1 MKKKLFKKLMLVMA
15 MAVLCVVMA
24 VTASAATYS
33 GECGAQGDNLTWYID
48 SSSGT
53 LVIEGE
59 GDMANFGMYSAPWRD
74 YEEVII
80 NVEIGDEVV
89 SIGDYAFRDLSK
101 VESIVVSKGI
111 RDIGYS
117 SFRKG
122 VDITINEENEYISI
136 DEYGVVYSDKGTT
149 LVYASE
155 GLINNIYTVP
165 EGVVTI
171 AGGAFIDYYIGIPPE
186 GAGLTYLYIPSTVQ
200 YLSRGLFSG
209 DGIPCIFI
217 DENNPSYS
225 SDEYGVVFNKDK
237 TVLIFAPSRLVV
249 DMENYMI
256 PDTVKEISDYA
267 FYSNCAYENIY
278 IPEGVEKIG
287 SYAFYDVYTMYN
299 DPKSFFIPS
308 TITEFG
314 EYFIWSDD
322 NEYAIIYY
330 AGDEDQWNSVYDS
343 NNPNMPYGMKMY
355 YNHKHINTT
364 ISTCTE
370 TKYKCEVCNT
380 VNKIVKE
387 GDHDWYSEYN
397 DCCDDCYDG
406 LPSCKSGTVKYYC
419 RNCDATKSEYVEAT
433 SDHDWVIDSYGGSYD
448 DCCDDCYDGF
458 APCQGGTAY
467 YRCRAC
473 GERKSEYVEGTG
485 EHEWETDCCDDGYL
499 YCEGGYRTYY
509 CIYCYEEKEEYIEA
523 EGHIFEYVSNGDA
536 TCTEDGTKY
545 EYCPRCDYHGETVVD
560 EGSALGH
567 NYTESKTLTKQT
579 CTQDGVSVRMCKRCF
594 DLDVVNEPAYG
605 HFDNDEDGKCDE
617 CKVVIEIYVPN
628 DPSIPAD
635 PPVYPGEPDD
645 SHTEHTFGEWTEK
658 DNTVY
663 RVCTECGYV
672 ESKVATESGDVEIEY
687 PNQPDC
693 EFETEVIKGENFVLI
708 EEGVK
713 DSLGKDTEVL
723 KAFDIVLKNKDGVHV
738 QPNGTVKVKLPLDWE
753 KDGNYKVYRVND
765 DGTLTDMNAYRQ
777 GSHMVFDTDH
787 FSIYIIT
794 EKVETPEEPEEPDT
808 PEDPSENCKCN
819 CHKGGFMSFI
829 WKILRFFYKLFRTNK
844 VCGCGIAHY

>member
-1 MKKKLFKKLMLVMA
+1 MSKKIFRKFMLVMA

-24 VTASAATYS
+24 VTASAADYT
-33 GECGAQGDNLTWYID
+33 GECGLEGDNLTWTVDEATATLYID
-48 SSSGT
+48 GT
-53 LVIEGE
+53 GN
-59 GDMANFGMYSAPWRD
+59 MQNFSKYGAPWRN
-74 YEEVII
+74 YEDII
-80 NVEIGDEVV
+80 LDIVIGDEVT

-117 SFRKG
+117 CFRKG

-209 DGIPCIFI
+209 DRIPCIFI
-217 DENNPSYS
+217 DENNSSYS

-237 TVLIFAPSRLVV
+237 TVLIFAPSRWVV

-267 FYSNCAYENIY
+267 FYSNCAYQNIY

-287 SYAFYDVYTMYN
+287 SYAFYDVYTNAYN
-299 DPKSFFIPS
+299 DQKSFFIPS

-387 GDHDWYSEYN
+387 GDHDWYSEYDGCCD
-397 DCCDDCYDG
+397 DCYDDCYDG

-419 RNCDATKSEYVEAT
+419 YYCDATKTEYVEAT
-433 SDHDWVIDSYGGSYD
+433 SEHDWVIDNYSGSYD
-448 DCCDDCYDGF
+448 DCCDDCYSDF
-458 APCQGGTAY
+458 TPCEGGTVY
-467 YRCRAC
+467 YRCSAC

-485 EHEWETDCCDDGYL
+485 EHSWEDDGEEKR
-499 YCEGGYRTYY
+499 CEGGLLTTY
-509 CIYCYEEKEEYIEA
+509 CVYCYEVKEEYIEA
-523 EGHIFEYVSNGDA
+523 EGHIFRYVSNGDA
-536 TCTEDGTKY
+536 TCTEDGTKH
-545 EYCPRCDYHGETVVD
+545 EFCTRCEDYGETVVD

-567 NYTESKTLTKQT
+567 NYTEAKTLTKQT
-579 CTQDGVSVRMCKRCF
+579 CTQDGISVRICKRCF
-594 DLDVVNEPAYG
+594 DLDTVNEPAYE
-605 HFDNDEDGKCDE
+605 HYDDNDDGKCDE
-617 CKVVIEIYVPN
+617 CKVVLDNSDTSVP
-628 DPSIPAD
+628 
-635 PPVYPGEPDD
+635 
-645 SHTEHTFGEWTEK
+645 
-658 DNTVY
+658 
-663 RVCTECGYV
+663 
-672 ESKVATESGDVEIEY
+672 
-687 PNQPDC
+687 
-693 EFETEVIKGENFVLI
+693 
-708 EEGVK
+708 
-713 DSLGKDTEVL
+713 
-723 KAFDIVLKNKDGVHV
+723 
-738 QPNGTVKVKLPLDWE
+738 
-753 KDGNYKVYRVND
+753 
-765 DGTLTDMNAYRQ
+765 
-777 GSHMVFDTDH
+777 DTDT
-787 FSIYIIT
+787 S
-794 EKVETPEEPEEPDT
+794 EDKKEPEEPEQPEEPK
-808 PEDPSENCKCN
+808 EESNV
-819 CHKGGFMSFI
+819 FSFLTDLLNN
-829 WKILRFFYKLFRTNK
+829 ILDFFKKLL
-844 VCGCGIAHY
+844 GIK